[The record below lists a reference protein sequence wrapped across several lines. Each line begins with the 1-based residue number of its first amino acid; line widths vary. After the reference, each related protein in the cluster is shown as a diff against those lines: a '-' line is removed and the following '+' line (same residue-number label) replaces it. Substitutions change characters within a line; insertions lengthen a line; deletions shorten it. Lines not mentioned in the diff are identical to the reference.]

1 MLAGKSIRP
10 RPSLAP
16 GFPEDPVAHD
26 LLREAE
32 GHHDDAEGQVGH
44 GERRHEPEGRG
55 RVDVIQWRH
64 ESKGSKKGMKGWAA
78 KVTFEHCDN
87 LKL

>member
-1 MLAGKSIRP
+1 MLAGKSIHP

-44 GERRHEPEGRG
+44 GERRHEPEGQA
-55 RVDVIQWRH
+55 RVHVIQWRR
-64 ESKGSKKGMKGWAA
+64 ESKGRKGNERLGS
-78 KVTFEHCDN
+78 KVTFEYCDN
-87 LKL
+87 LML